1 MTIALSLLFLGLMF
15 LGMPVAFAVGVASFV
30 FYVVSDTIPASIGVQ
45 RIATATQSFPLL
57 AVPLFV
63 LAGNLMNAS
72 GITDRI
78 ISLAKVLTGWI
89 TGGLAQVAIVVSALM
104 GGVSGSAVADA
115 AMEARIL
122 GPSMIQNGYSRGFS
136 SAVIAVGSLICAT
149 IPPSI
154 GLILYGFLGN
164 VSIGKLFIGGVI
176 PGLLL
181 TFILMGTT
189 WSIARRR
196 GYRPAL
202 EKFPG
207 WRELLR
213 EVNASKWAL
222 LFPVFLVIGIRFGI
236 FTPSEVGAFAVA
248 YAILVG
254 VVAYRE
260 LDWKRFT
267 EALGH
272 SVTDIGLIMLII
284 MLSAMIGY
292 VIALERVPQN
302 AAEAIVAFTQNR
314 YVLMTM
320 LVVFI
325 LLLGMFLESTVITLL
340 LTPIL
345 VPIVIKA
352 GIDPVHFGL
361 VMMTSTT
368 LGSMTP
374 PVGVAMYTVCGLL
387 NTPMDEYAREAL
399 PLILAVVAL
408 IFTMAFYP
416 PIVMFLPNLVM
427 GTAS

>member
-1 MTIALSLLFLGLMF
+1 VTILLSILFLALMF
-15 LGMPVAFAVGVASFV
+15 LGMPVAFAVGVSSLV
-30 FYVVSDTIPASIGVQ
+30 FYLTSDTIPAQIGVQ

-63 LAGNLMNAS
+63 LAGNLMNSS

-78 ISLAKVLTGWI
+78 ISLARALTGWI

-122 GPSMIQNGYSRGFS
+122 GPAMLRQGFSRGFS
-136 SAVIAVGSLICAT
+136 SAVISVGSLITAT

-164 VSIGKLFIGGVI
+164 VSIGKLFLGGVV
-176 PGLLL
+176 PGVLMTLV
-181 TFILMGTT
+181 LMGTT
-189 WSIARRR
+189 WRIAKRR
-196 GYRPAL
+196 GYRSDIEA
-202 EKFPG
+202 FPG
-207 WRELLR
+207 WREVAR
-213 EVNASKWAL
+213 EANRSKWAL
-222 LFPVFLVIGIRFGI
+222 LFPVFLVVGIRFGV

-248 YAILVG
+248 YAVAVG
-254 VVAYRE
+254 VFAYRE
-260 LDWKRFT
+260 LDWKRVND
-267 EALGH
+267 ALRH
-272 SVTDIGLIMLII
+272 SVHDLGMIMLII

-302 AAEAIVAFTQNR
+302 AAEWIVGVTQNR
-314 YVLMTM
+314 HVLLSM
-320 LVVFI
+320 LVAFI
-325 LLLGMFLESTVITLL
+325 LLLGMVLESTVIVLL

-345 VPIVIKA
+345 VPIVVKA

-361 VMMTSTT
+361 VMMTATT

-387 NTPMDEYAREAL
+387 DTPMDEYAREAL
-399 PLILAVVAL
+399 PLIVVVVAL
-408 IFTMAFYP
+408 IFTLAFVP
-416 PIVMFLPNLVM
+416 QIVMFLPDLLM
-427 GTAS
+427 

>member
-1 MTIALSLLFLGLMF
+1 MTFALSGLFLALMF
-15 LGMPVAFAVGVASFV
+15 LGMPVAFAVGVASLV
-30 FYVVSDTIPASIGVQ
+30 FFLTSDTIPAQIGVQ
-45 RIATATQSFPLL
+45 RIASATQSFPLL

-63 LAGNLMNAS
+63 LAGNLMNVS

-78 ISLAKVLTGWI
+78 ISLARVMTGWI

-122 GPSMIQNGYSRGFS
+122 GPAMLKQGFSRGFS
-136 SAVIAVGSLICAT
+136 CAVIAVGSLITAT

-164 VSIGKLFIGGVI
+164 VSIGKLFIGGVV
-176 PGLLL
+176 PGLLMTL
-181 TFILMGTT
+181 VLMTTT

-196 GYRPAL
+196 GYKPDAP
-202 EKFPG
+202 FPG
-207 WRELLR
+207 FRELLR
-213 EVNASKWAL
+213 ELNHSKWAL

-248 YAILVG
+248 YAIAVG
-254 VVAYRE
+254 VFAYRQ
-260 LDWKRFT
+260 LDWKRLN
-267 EALGH
+267 EALRH
-272 SVTDIGLIMLII
+272 SVHDIGMIMLII

-292 VIALERVPQN
+292 VISLEQVP
-302 AAEAIVAFTQNR
+302 AKTAEWIVGVTQNR
-314 YVLMTM
+314 YVLLTM

-325 LLLGMFLESTVITLL
+325 LLLGMVLESTVITLL

-361 VMMTSTT
+361 VMMSATT

-374 PVGVAMYTVCGLL
+374 PVGVAMFTVCGLL
-387 NTPMDEYAREAL
+387 RTPLDEYTREAI
-399 PLILAVVAL
+399 PLILAVIAL
-408 IFTMAFYP
+408 IFAMAFFP
-416 PIVMFLPNLVM
+416 GIVMFLPNLLM
-427 GTAS
+427 P

>member
-1 MTIALSLLFLGLMF
+1 MTLALSFLFLALMF
-15 LGMPVAFAVGVASFV
+15 LGMPVAFAVGVASLV
-30 FYVVSDTIPASIGVQ
+30 FYLASDTIPAQIGIQ

-63 LAGNLMNAS
+63 LAGNLMNSS

-78 ISLAKVLTGWI
+78 IALAKVLTGWI

-122 GPSMIQNGYSRGFS
+122 GPAMLKHGFSRGFS
-136 SAVIAVGSLICAT
+136 SAVISVGSLITAT

-164 VSIGKLFIGGVI
+164 VSIGRLFLGGVV
-176 PGLLL
+176 PGILM
-181 TFILMGTT
+181 TFLLMGTT
-189 WSIARRR
+189 WGIARRR
-196 GYRPAL
+196 GYASDMTA
-202 EKFPG
+202 FPG
-207 WRELLR
+207 WREVLR
-213 EVNASKWAL
+213 QTNRSKWAL
-222 LFPVFLVIGIRFGI
+222 LFPVFLVVGIRFGI

-248 YAILVG
+248 YAIAVG
-254 VVAYRE
+254 VFAYRE
-260 LDWKRFT
+260 LDWRRLND
-267 EALGH
+267 ALRH
-272 SVTDIGLIMLII
+272 SVHDIGMIMLII

-302 AAEAIVAFTQNR
+302 AAEWIVGVTQNR
-314 YVLMTM
+314 QVLVSL

-325 LLLGMFLESTVITLL
+325 LVLGMFLESTVIVLL

-345 VPIVIKA
+345 VPIVTKA
-352 GIDPVHFGL
+352 GVDPVHFGL
-361 VMMTSTT
+361 VMMTATT
-368 LGSMTP
+368 LGGMTP

-387 NTPMDEYAREAL
+387 DTPMDEYTREAL

-408 IFTMAFYP
+408 IFVMAFTP
-416 PIVMFLPNLVM
+416 QIVLFLPNLLM
-427 GTAS
+427 

>member
-1 MTIALSLLFLGLMF
+1 MTTVALFALLFLFMF
-15 LGMPVAFAVGVASFV
+15 LGMPVAFAVGVSSLV
-30 FYVVSDTIPASIGVQ
+30 FFLASDTIPASIGVQ
-45 RIATATQSFPLL
+45 RIATSTQSFPLL

-63 LAGNLMNAS
+63 LAGNLMNSS

-78 ISLAKVLTGWI
+78 IALARALTGWI
-89 TGGLAQVAIVVSALM
+89 AGGLAQVAIVVSALM

-122 GPSMIQNGYSRGFS
+122 GPAMLRQNYSRGFS
-136 SAVIAVGSLICAT
+136 SAVIAVGALITAT

-164 VSIGKLFIGGVI
+164 VSIGKLFLGGVV
-176 PGLLL
+176 PGILMTLV
-181 TFILMGTT
+181 LMGTA
-189 WSIARRR
+189 WAIARRR
-196 GYRPAL
+196 GYRPDIGA
-202 EKFPG
+202 FPG
-207 WRELLR
+207 WREVAR
-213 EVNASKWAL
+213 EANRSKWAL
-222 LFPVFLVIGIRFGI
+222 LFPVFLVIGIRFGV

-248 YAILVG
+248 YAIVVG
-254 VVAYRE
+254 VFAYRE
-260 LDWKRFT
+260 LGWKEFND
-267 EALGH
+267 ALRH
-272 SVTDIGLIMLII
+272 SVHDIGMIMLII

-302 AAEAIVAFTQNR
+302 AAEWIVGVTQNR
-314 YVLMTM
+314 QVLMSM

-325 LLLGMFLESTVITLL
+325 LLLGMFLESTVIVLL

-345 VPIVIKA
+345 VPIVVKA

-387 NTPMDEYAREAL
+387 DTPMDEYTREAL
-399 PLILAVVAL
+399 PLILAVVGL
-408 IFTMAFYP
+408 IFAMAFFP
-416 PIVMFLPNLVM
+416 PIVTLLPELLM
-427 GTAS
+427 

>member
-1 MTIALSLLFLGLMF
+1 MTFALSLLFLALMF
-15 LGMPVAFAVGVASFV
+15 LGMPVAFAVGVASLV
-30 FYVVSDTIPASIGVQ
+30 YYLASDTIPAQIGIQ

-63 LAGNLMNAS
+63 LAGNLMNSS

-78 ISLAKVLTGWI
+78 IALARVLTGWI

-122 GPSMIQNGYSRGFS
+122 GPSMLKHGFSRGFT
-136 SAVIAVGSLICAT
+136 SALISLGSLITAT

-164 VSIGKLFIGGVI
+164 VSIGRLFLGGVI
-176 PGLLL
+176 PGILM
-181 TFILMGTT
+181 TFVLMGTT
-189 WSIARRR
+189 WGIARRR
-196 GYRPAL
+196 GYASDL
-202 EKFPG
+202 AAFPG
-207 WRELLR
+207 WREVLR
-213 EVNASKWAL
+213 QANRSKWAL
-222 LFPVFLVIGIRFGI
+222 LFPVFLVIGIRFGV

-248 YAILVG
+248 YAVAVG
-254 VVAYRE
+254 VFAYRE
-260 LDWKRFT
+260 LDWRRIND
-267 EALGH
+267 ALRH
-272 SVTDIGLIMLII
+272 SVHDIGMIMLII

-302 AAEAIVAFTQNR
+302 AAEWIVGVTQNPQ
-314 YVLMTM
+314 VLISM

-325 LLLGMFLESTVITLL
+325 LVLGMFLESTVIVLL

-345 VPIVIKA
+345 VPIVTKA

-361 VMMTSTT
+361 VMMTATT
-368 LGSMTP
+368 LGGMTP

-387 NTPMDEYAREAL
+387 DTPMDEYTREAL
-399 PLILAVVAL
+399 PLIAAVVVL
-408 IFTMAFYP
+408 IFVMAFVP
-416 PIVMFLPNLVM
+416 QIVLFLPNLLM
-427 GTAS
+427 

>member
-1 MTIALSLLFLGLMF
+1 VTLALTALFLALMF

-30 FYVVSDTIPASIGVQ
+30 FFITSDTIPAQIGVQ
-45 RIATATQSFPLL
+45 RIASATQSFPLL

-78 ISLAKVLTGWI
+78 ISLAKVMTGWI

-122 GPSMIQNGYSRGFS
+122 GPAMLREGFGRGFS
-136 SAVIAVGSLICAT
+136 SAVIAVGSLITAT

-164 VSIGKLFIGGVI
+164 VSIGKLFVGGIV
-176 PGLLL
+176 PGLLMTL
-181 TFILMGTT
+181 VLMGST
-189 WSIARRR
+189 WAIARRR
-196 GYRPAL
+196 GYRP
-202 EKFPG
+202 ERTTFPG
-207 WRELLR
+207 WRELVR
-213 EVNASKWAL
+213 EVNRSKWAL
-222 LFPVFLVIGIRFGI
+222 LFPVFLVIGVRFGI
-236 FTPSEVGAFAVA
+236 FTPSEVGAFAVV

-260 LDWKRFT
+260 LDWKRLND
-267 EALGH
+267 ALRH
-272 SVTDIGLIMLII
+272 SVHDVGMIMLII

-292 VIALERVPQN
+292 VISLEQVPRH
-302 AAEAIVAFTQNR
+302 AAEWIVGVTQNR
-314 YVLMTM
+314 ILLMAM

-325 LLLGMFLESTVITLL
+325 LLLGMFLESTVIVLL

-345 VPIVIKA
+345 VPIVEHA

-361 VMMTSTT
+361 VMMTATT

-374 PVGVAMYTVCGLL
+374 PVGVAMFTVCGLL
-387 NTPMDEYAREAL
+387 RTPLDEYTKEAL
-399 PLILAVVAL
+399 PLIVAVVTL
-408 IFTMAFYP
+408 IFTMAFWP
-416 PIVMFLPNLVM
+416 PLVMFLPDLLM
-427 GTAS
+427 

>member
-1 MTIALSLLFLGLMF
+1 MTIVLSFLFLALMF
-15 LGMPVAFAVGVASFV
+15 LGMPVAFAVGVSSLV
-30 FYVVSDTIPASIGVQ
+30 FFLASDTIPASIGVQ
-45 RIATATQSFPLL
+45 RIATSTQSFPLL

-63 LAGNLMNAS
+63 LAGNLMNSS

-78 ISLAKVLTGWI
+78 IALARALTGWI
-89 TGGLAQVAIVVSALM
+89 AGGLAQVAIVVSALM

-122 GPSMIQNGYSRGFS
+122 GPAMLRQNYSRGFS
-136 SAVIAVGSLICAT
+136 SAVIAVGALITAT

-164 VSIGKLFIGGVI
+164 VSIGKLFLGGVV
-176 PGLLL
+176 PGILMTLV
-181 TFILMGTT
+181 LMGTA
-189 WSIARRR
+189 WAIARRR
-196 GYRPAL
+196 GYRPDIGA
-202 EKFPG
+202 FPG
-207 WRELLR
+207 WREVAR
-213 EVNASKWAL
+213 EANRSKWAL
-222 LFPVFLVIGIRFGI
+222 LFPVFLVIGIRFGV

-248 YAILVG
+248 YAIVVG
-254 VVAYRE
+254 VFAYRE
-260 LDWKRFT
+260 LGWKEFND
-267 EALGH
+267 ALRH
-272 SVTDIGLIMLII
+272 SVHDIGMIMLII

-302 AAEAIVAFTQNR
+302 AAEWIVGVTQNR
-314 YVLMTM
+314 QVLMSM

-325 LLLGMFLESTVITLL
+325 LLLGMFLESTVIVLL

-345 VPIVIKA
+345 VPIVVKA

-387 NTPMDEYAREAL
+387 DTPMDEYTREAL
-399 PLILAVVAL
+399 PLILAVVGL
-408 IFTMAFYP
+408 IFAMAFFP
-416 PIVMFLPNLVM
+416 PIVTLLPELLM
-427 GTAS
+427 

>member
-1 MTIALSLLFLGLMF
+1 MTVGLTGLFLALMF
-15 LGMPVAFAVGVASFV
+15 LGMPVAFAVGVASLVFFV
-30 FYVVSDTIPASIGVQ
+30 TSDTIPAQIGIQ
-45 RIATATQSFPLL
+45 RIASATQSFPLL

-63 LAGNLMNAS
+63 LAGNLMNVS

-78 ISLAKVLTGWI
+78 ISLAKVMTGWI

-122 GPSMIQNGYSRGFS
+122 GPAMLKQGFSRGFS
-136 SAVIAVGSLICAT
+136 CAVIAVGSLITAT

-176 PGLLL
+176 PGLLM
-181 TFILMGTT
+181 TFILMGMT
-189 WSIARRR
+189 WGIATKR
-196 GYRPAL
+196 GYKPDG
-202 EKFPG
+202 KFPG
-207 WRELLR
+207 IRELLR
-213 EVNASKWAL
+213 ELNYSKWAL

-248 YAILVG
+248 YAIAVG
-254 VVAYRE
+254 VFAYRQ
-260 LDWKRFT
+260 LDWKRFN
-267 EALGH
+267 EALRH
-272 SVTDIGLIMLII
+272 SVHDIGMIMLII

-292 VIALERVPQN
+292 VISLEQVPAH
-302 AAEAIVAFTQNR
+302 AAEWIVGVTQNQH
-314 YVLMTM
+314 VLLSM
-320 LVVFI
+320 LIVFI

-374 PVGVAMYTVCGLL
+374 PVGVAMFTVCGLL
-387 NTPMDEYAREAL
+387 KTPLDEYTKEAI
-399 PLILAVVAL
+399 PLIFAVITL
-408 IFTMAFYP
+408 IFVMAFFP
-416 PIVMFLPNLVM
+416 GIVLFLPNLLM
-427 GTAS
+427 P

>member
-1 MTIALSLLFLGLMF
+1 MTLALSGLFLVLMF
-15 LGMPVAFAVGVASFV
+15 LGMPVAFAVGVASLV
-30 FYVVSDTIPASIGVQ
+30 FFLASDTIPAQIGVQ
-45 RIATATQSFPLL
+45 RIASATQSFPLL

-63 LAGNLMNAS
+63 LAGNLMNGS

-122 GPSMIQNGYSRGFS
+122 GPAMLRQKFSRGFTC
-136 SAVIAVGSLICAT
+136 AVIAVGSLITAT

-164 VSIGKLFIGGVI
+164 VSIGKLFIGGVV
-176 PGLLL
+176 PGILMTLV
-181 TFILMGTT
+181 LMGTT
-189 WSIARRR
+189 FLIARKR
-196 GYRPAL
+196 GYKPDSDR
-202 EKFPG
+202 FPG
-207 WRELLR
+207 LHELLR
-213 EVNASKWAL
+213 ELNYSKWAL

-248 YAILVG
+248 YALAVG
-254 VVAYRE
+254 FFAYRE
-260 LDWKRFT
+260 LTLEKLS
-267 EALGH
+267 EALRH
-272 SVTDIGLIMLII
+272 SVHDIGMIMLII

-292 VIALERVPQN
+292 VISLEQVPAN
-302 AAEAIVAFTQNR
+302 AATWITGVTQNR

-325 LLLGMFLESTVITLL
+325 LILGMFLESTVITLL

-345 VPIVIKA
+345 VPIVVKA

-374 PVGVAMYTVCGLL
+374 PVGVAMFTVCGLL
-387 NTPMDEYAREAL
+387 KTPLDEYTREAL
-399 PLILAVVAL
+399 PLIFAVVAL
-408 IFTMAFYP
+408 IFAMAFFP
-416 PIVMFLPNLVM
+416 PIVMFLPNLLM
-427 GTAS
+427 P

>member
-1 MTIALSLLFLGLMF
+1 MTVGLTGLFLVLMF
-15 LGMPVAFAVGVASFV
+15 LGMPVAFAVGVASLMF
-30 FYVVSDTIPASIGVQ
+30 FLTSDTIPAQIGVQ
-45 RIATATQSFPLL
+45 RIASATQSFPLL

-63 LAGNLMNAS
+63 LAGNLMNVS

-122 GPSMIQNGYSRGFS
+122 GPAMLKQGFSRGFS
-136 SAVIAVGSLICAT
+136 SAVIAVGALITAT

-164 VSIGKLFIGGVI
+164 VSIGKLFIGGVV
-176 PGLLL
+176 PGLLM
-181 TFILMGTT
+181 TFLLMGMT
-189 WSIARRR
+189 WAIARKR
-196 GYRPAL
+196 GYKPDSAS
-202 EKFPG
+202 FPG
-207 WRELLR
+207 FRELAR
-213 EVNASKWAL
+213 ELNYSKWAL

-248 YAILVG
+248 YAMAVG
-254 VVAYRE
+254 VFAYRQ
-260 LDWKRFT
+260 LDWKRFN
-267 EALGH
+267 EALRH
-272 SVTDIGLIMLII
+272 SVHDIGMIMLII

-292 VIALERVPQN
+292 VISIEQVPAH
-302 AAEAIVAFTQNR
+302 AAEWIVGVTQNQQ
-314 YVLMTM
+314 VLMAM

-345 VPIVIKA
+345 VPIVVKA

-374 PVGVAMYTVCGLL
+374 PVGVAMFTVCGLMK
-387 NTPMDEYAREAL
+387 TPLDEYTREAL
-399 PLILAVVAL
+399 PLIAAVVVL
-408 IFTMAFYP
+408 IFTMAFFP
-416 PIVMFLPNLVM
+416 GIVMFLPNLLM
-427 GTAS
+427 P

>member
-1 MTIALSLLFLGLMF
+1 VTVALTGLFLALMF
-15 LGMPVAFAVGVASFV
+15 LGMPVAFAVGVASLV
-30 FYVVSDTIPASIGVQ
+30 FFLASDTIPAQIGVQ
-45 RIATATQSFPLL
+45 RIASATQSFPLL

-63 LAGNLMNAS
+63 LAGNLMNVS

-78 ISLAKVLTGWI
+78 ISLAKVMTGWI

-122 GPSMIQNGYSRGFS
+122 GPAMLQQKFSRGFTC
-136 SAVIAVGSLICAT
+136 AVIAVGSLITAT

-164 VSIGKLFIGGVI
+164 VSIGKLFIGGVV
-176 PGLLL
+176 PGLLMTAL
-181 TFILMGTT
+181 LMGMT
-189 WSIARRR
+189 WAIARRR
-196 GYRPAL
+196 GYTPDG
-202 EKFPG
+202 KFPG
-207 WRELLR
+207 VRELLR
-213 EVNASKWAL
+213 ELNYSKWAL

-248 YAILVG
+248 YAVAVG
-254 VVAYRE
+254 AFAYRQ
-260 LDWKRFT
+260 LDWKRFN
-267 EALGH
+267 EALRH
-272 SVTDIGLIMLII
+272 SVHDIGMIMLII
-284 MLSAMIGY
+284 MFSAMIGY
-292 VIALERVPQN
+292 VISLEQVPAH
-302 AAEAIVAFTQNR
+302 AAEWIVGVTQNR
-314 YVLMTM
+314 YVLLTM

-345 VPIVIKA
+345 VPIVVKA

-374 PVGVAMYTVCGLL
+374 PVGVAMFTVCGLL
-387 NTPMDEYAREAL
+387 KTPLDEYTKEAL
-399 PLILAVVAL
+399 PLIAAVITL
-408 IFTMAFYP
+408 IFAMAFFP
-416 PIVMFLPNLVM
+416 GIVMFLPNLLM
-427 GTAS
+427 P